1 MDIDI
6 ETVSDVFSLIFKI
19 DEKMDLE
26 FQGKKNS
33 KGVIDQKTL
42 TL

>member
-6 ETVSDVFSLIFKI
+6 ETVSDVFTLIFKI
-19 DEKMDLE
+19 DEQVDLE

-33 KGVIDQKTL
+33 KGN
-42 TL
+42 